1 MNKIFKTL
9 KNRRTGAS
17 TAVSELQTGH
27 TKGSGAKAT
36 VVAAAV
42 LAALAAGTVA
52 AQSWTAGADVSLT
65 QSHWPDRGTTHVG
78 SGFAFGNQ
86 NLDYAAKTYGENID
100 VSAGVYTLYFEGF
113 DATGHPTVELDVN
126 GSDTLSLFK
135 QSQGFE
141 QALIHAHDIDVGP
154 LAFFKVDT
162 KNSHGEN
169 IFEQSLVQN
178 GARKAQALYVVG
190 GLAAGLT
197 HADDGSYVFEDHTWD
212 GIRVDSTTIYTASVL
227 AGLDLV
233 EGQRL
238 DLSVEGAQAFGAR
251 LSGAGGIGFTGTDR
265 NTDSVTIDT
274 LFEHQSNT
282 AEWFEGAN
290 DYTGGTW
297 ATNVT
302 LNLERKTSLGSS
314 GILNATNAN
323 IVELNEG
330 ALGKLTRLEL
340 TDTNLTAYG
349 NELTVGGNA
358 SFAGENTFAGA
369 KTVSIEG
376 TAALVNGSLTTDAA
390 LDANSLDL
398 SNGAL
403 TAASVTVNVTTRV
416 SGESSVT
423 TDLLQTYG
431 NLTVNSNGKLTVSG
445 DLTTMSSVDLLSGS
459 LLKVR
464 NATINGYLTLKGA
477 SVDAQTFTANGSLSI
492 SGANTISTVNGASIP
507 YASLIVDNGT
517 SLDVLRGG
525 LSTSLNAVVNSG
537 GVLSVADGLSVGKT
551 LTLQYGEHGTN
562 FSAEFL
568 KVGETLSFVGTANR
582 PDDDYAF
589 ATPTSALT
597 EEGTY
602 NVSLKDTNVRYW
614 TDLADVGTTTLDQAH
629 LTLDYVKRGSLGDYV
644 VMTNTSGTET
654 SNNRLTLV
662 SQQGGIMIDNSFKV
676 TQSASEDVIELMG
689 EGQVTFAGDLE
700 TNTDY
705 KGWIRMTGTTLSL
718 NDALKKDYAPHMSLS
733 VGTGGTI
740 VFSGNEAI
748 TLKRLGWADPGINQT
763 EGVLDLSG
771 FDFSKL
777 GSNDA
782 AITVDN
788 LTVNGNGVI
797 KLDQS
802 AVSGLAVSGGTA
814 GETIFD
820 ASENIQGAIKVI
832 ATGKPTAN
840 SGSIAV
846 KVDGASSSAS
856 IVEGYFGAN
865 GVYTTD
871 SASAAAKG
879 TWSYGSTF
887 ENDGLYVAHTLTGVE
902 LLGGKTLSLD
912 VASGETKSLTL
923 SMTGAGNL
931 TKKGAGTLHLS
942 NQEND
947 LSGSVLVQAGTL
959 QADAGALGGIG
970 SGKAGSSSLTVIGS
984 SGTEAKFHL
993 TGGQDGENT
1002 QYLKSLQ
1009 AMGTGIVEIGDVYT
1023 DHRLTLALVGP
1034 SSNQFNEYSHLY
1046 GNEYAVLAVG
1056 DNAKL
1061 EVKGLANVA
1070 SDYDGTIYVGE
1081 TGTLTLT
1088 SGYKDNSGNENT
1100 VADLSLVSGAGTVVL
1115 QDRATYTEKDGFT
1128 GTLRVEKKAGAQ
1140 DGVDTPVGDLTITE
1154 AAKTAGATLVM
1165 TAGKITS
1172 VGEHTF
1178 KSISLT
1184 GGTINLGSYTA
1195 GEDEKASGYLKAE
1208 GDVTLGKV
1216 TLEVNPDY
1224 SGTKVDA
1231 SNILTFDNE
1240 AGQTTKLL
1248 EGASL
1253 KGDLSLVTVSGISDA
1268 EHQSALMQNDT
1279 QIGTIDYALTEKHDA
1294 TSIGVNA
1301 RAEKINLTG
1310 TLELTGTSGMQ
1321 GENSTL
1327 DLLVNGKTSDSTV
1340 KVLEGSG
1347 SVTLKQANS
1356 YGKLVVEQGAGALLD
1371 ADQTLA
1377 SGGSINGRVQTGAH
1391 NLVVTGGTLE
1401 VGKSANGNIGI
1412 KLDATG
1418 DGKAELL
1425 LKDRTGYPNV
1435 FEKTVEAGNG
1445 ALITFDNSRGRF
1457 ALESG
1462 TAVYNL
1468 KNGSLIYFNGA
1479 AENFAADTVTL
1490 DTKSVAEYDFTGK
1503 ASSADLSKVKGDG
1516 VLMLDYATA
1525 GGAFDLA
1532 GVTNDFTGMIGVR
1545 NGTMTIGTDREAVD
1559 GELTAFLADR
1569 AGKLFVASGSTLA
1582 LANDKTGAGSGNFT
1596 PNPLKLNAGSSLTI
1610 SDQAVLDFTK
1620 GISDG
1625 DTFYGNTSG
1634 ISANALDM
1642 NGGRLTVVDNGLN
1655 DRIAVKAQID
1665 ALDLSSGFDDAET
1678 VKKGSILDLI
1688 GQQPVRPVLTLITN
1702 IGGDEA
1708 QLATIADNMRL
1719 DLDDPKDVVAEY
1731 WQPDWSGEGPA
1742 VHVANVHTDVGLM
1755 ADAANN
1761 GIAIGV
1767 GITQI
1772 DVLEKQTLRID
1783 PSVSVTSGGDNVLSA
1798 KITGENASVRVTN
1811 DLGASS
1817 TTDRVVFAANN
1828 AYTGSTVFE
1837 TGVNAAV
1844 TASGAFA
1851 TSSLVQVDEGAKLE
1865 LEVDQVQGD
1874 EDANAV
1880 VMQKLD
1886 AKGEIVFANG
1896 SDLLLTGANESTV
1909 AENAKLE
1916 GNADSVL
1923 RLEKGAK
1930 LSVAELEQQTEFEG
1944 SVRLAE
1950 GTTLTLTGAGKTDT
1964 ATAIDLSKV
1973 EGAGT
1978 IVLGDY
1984 AKHDTTGNF
1993 EGTTRVAGGYLV
2005 IEGAKARATS
2015 GANLEM
2021 TSGTIESKGEHVFNS
2036 ITLTGG
2042 VLNVGKVQA
2051 GDDIASGALH
2061 GKTVNLDN
2069 VEIQV
2074 AVESE
2079 PTVDADNILE
2089 IDNVEGK
2096 DTWLVK
2102 GDKVTTGKI
2111 TITGLE
2117 NAEKDSDLVQDGKTI
2132 GQLHYAVKQ
2141 NPTDK
2146 GVSFNTKADS
2156 LTLDGTLKL
2165 EGALEPTADTT
2176 LDLAVDGNGTINVT
2190 SQTVT
2195 IAQANEYGALEVDR
2209 NATVNLD
2216 ATQTLTQG
2224 GRISG
2229 NVNGDAGLNVTGGTL
2244 TVNGMDDDGFAVRV
2258 GSKATLAFEDLKG
2271 SPDIFKGA
2279 VTADEGSTVSFSN
2292 TTGNFNLA
2300 SGSAR
2305 YALTNGSSV
2314 TFDRTVADGATFSA
2328 GSVSVEKLSDE
2339 KVETWSTAIFDIT
2352 GKAGK
2357 VDLSGV
2363 SGAGRIVL
2371 DYTPSASNGTLD
2383 VTKLSQDFTGQLA
2396 FTNAQATIGTAET
2409 SVLNDFATKQGS
2421 LWVGA
2426 GSVLSVN
2433 NTKVPAEE
2441 GGLVT
2446 PNPVKLAGDLTVSD
2460 FAVLDF
2466 TKGINSD
2473 PDSDPDSDPGDG
2485 YLGNTSGISVNA
2497 IDMQNHKLVV
2507 ADNGS
2512 KDLITVRVDLDRI
2525 DISSGF
2531 PDVDGSILDLM
2542 AGTETS
2548 PVLTLITGIDATDD
2562 KLKSLASDMRL
2573 AKDESEDTVVEF
2585 WQPGWDQP
2593 NGAADKVHVANVH
2606 TGVRLVADTENRG
2619 IAVGA
2624 GITQIDIVSGAT
2636 LRMDASVST
2645 GGATDVDASITG
2657 EDDKVKLLVTNNL
2670 GTAPTEG
2677 VKFLA
2682 ENSYTGETVIDLG
2695 AKAVAG
2701 HASAFA
2707 SSKVVRVGTMDK
2719 DQGGNTPAD
2728 STLVLDT
2735 AQVKG
2740 SAYVNAVKMKAIEL
2754 GANGNL
2760 VIANEN
2766 DLLLTGAGTS
2776 TFADGATVTGGD
2788 TTSIGLADGELN
2800 IVNLDTFSGFKGD
2813 FRVNTGA
2820 SVNFSVADGQDYTWS
2835 HDVLRYTDENA
2846 RAVGAGEFVK
2856 SGKGTLVLGSKAHE
2870 TTPDL
2875 SGMNLVVN
2883 EGQAELNNATL
2894 LGLTTRTG
2902 AVVDVNGIFTTTDLT
2917 ADKDSIFLLNV
2928 ETGRAA
2934 DLKEGESAAKK
2945 SIRALD
2951 ETRSDG
2957 IRVTGTAS
2965 GTLNLAVTPNDVK
2978 KGAEESIQLVDAAK
2992 AADGFTVNLVDK
3004 TGAKVEALTAGAYDY
3019 TLVRKDD
3026 AANGTDVF
3034 LSSLTGDDDIR
3045 NTTVTAGSYL
3055 GVAAAAQL
3063 FDISLHDRMSNRS
3076 WLTANADGSI
3086 ANSFWIL
3093 ETVSN
3098 ERYGDSTGQIDVHD
3112 TASTT
3117 TVGSDILSGL
3127 AAGGTWYA
3135 GAMFSYATEDTKSR
3149 SNRTALDSRADTD
3162 AWAAGFYAGWQLNG
3176 ADRTGPYVDGWVLWT
3191 DAESDVKGGNV
3202 SETVDGNGLSASLE
3216 AGWGFKAL
3224 SYNAHGQAGDIY
3236 VEPHVS
3242 VTWFGYEADDISN
3255 DVHDVTFEGKDNI
3268 RTKLGVKT
3276 YAFGKHSGGFSPF
3289 VELNW
3294 IHNTETYGV
3303 TMSGVT
3309 VDQVGAENQ
3318 GEVRAG
3324 ADWRI
3329 NDAFSVWGHF
3339 GITSGSDGYSNRE
3352 GTFGVRYRF

>member
-820 ASENIQGAIKVI
+820 ASENIQGEIKVI

-887 ENDGLYVAHTLTGVE
+887 KNDGLYVAHTLTGVE

-1445 ALITFDNSRGRF
+1445 ALI
-1457 ALESG
+1457 
-1462 TAVYNL
+1462 
-1468 KNGSLIYFNGA
+1468 
-1479 AENFAADTVTL
+1479 
-1490 DTKSVAEYDFTGK
+1490 
-1503 ASSADLSKVKGDG
+1503 
-1516 VLMLDYATA
+1516 
-1525 GGAFDLA
+1525 
-1532 GVTNDFTGMIGVR
+1532 
-1545 NGTMTIGTDREAVD
+1545 
-1559 GELTAFLADR
+1559 
-1569 AGKLFVASGSTLA
+1569 
-1582 LANDKTGAGSGNFT
+1582 
-1596 PNPLKLNAGSSLTI
+1596 
-1610 SDQAVLDFTK
+1610 
-1620 GISDG
+1620 
-1625 DTFYGNTSG
+1625 
-1634 ISANALDM
+1634 
-1642 NGGRLTVVDNGLN
+1642 
-1655 DRIAVKAQID
+1655 
-1665 ALDLSSGFDDAET
+1665 
-1678 VKKGSILDLI
+1678 
-1688 GQQPVRPVLTLITN
+1688 
-1702 IGGDEA
+1702 
-1708 QLATIADNMRL
+1708 
-1719 DLDDPKDVVAEY
+1719 
-1731 WQPDWSGEGPA
+1731 
-1742 VHVANVHTDVGLM
+1742 
-1755 ADAANN
+1755 
-1761 GIAIGV
+1761 
-1767 GITQI
+1767 
-1772 DVLEKQTLRID
+1772 
-1783 PSVSVTSGGDNVLSA
+1783 
-1798 KITGENASVRVTN
+1798 
-1811 DLGASS
+1811 
-1817 TTDRVVFAANN
+1817 
-1828 AYTGSTVFE
+1828 
-1837 TGVNAAV
+1837 
-1844 TASGAFA
+1844 
-1851 TSSLVQVDEGAKLE
+1851 
-1865 LEVDQVQGD
+1865 
-1874 EDANAV
+1874 
-1880 VMQKLD
+1880 
-1886 AKGEIVFANG
+1886 
-1896 SDLLLTGANESTV
+1896 
-1909 AENAKLE
+1909 
-1916 GNADSVL
+1916 
-1923 RLEKGAK
+1923 
-1930 LSVAELEQQTEFEG
+1930 
-1944 SVRLAE
+1944 
-1950 GTTLTLTGAGKTDT
+1950 
-1964 ATAIDLSKV
+1964 
-1973 EGAGT
+1973 
-1978 IVLGDY
+1978 
-1984 AKHDTTGNF
+1984 
-1993 EGTTRVAGGYLV
+1993 
-2005 IEGAKARATS
+2005 
-2015 GANLEM
+2015 
-2021 TSGTIESKGEHVFNS
+2021 
-2036 ITLTGG
+2036 
-2042 VLNVGKVQA
+2042 
-2051 GDDIASGALH
+2051 
-2061 GKTVNLDN
+2061 
-2069 VEIQV
+2069 
-2074 AVESE
+2074 
-2079 PTVDADNILE
+2079 
-2089 IDNVEGK
+2089 
-2096 DTWLVK
+2096 
-2102 GDKVTTGKI
+2102 
-2111 TITGLE
+2111 
-2117 NAEKDSDLVQDGKTI
+2117 
-2132 GQLHYAVKQ
+2132 
-2141 NPTDK
+2141 
-2146 GVSFNTKADS
+2146 
-2156 LTLDGTLKL
+2156 
-2165 EGALEPTADTT
+2165 
-2176 LDLAVDGNGTINVT
+2176 
-2190 SQTVT
+2190 
-2195 IAQANEYGALEVDR
+2195 
-2209 NATVNLD
+2209 
-2216 ATQTLTQG
+2216 
-2224 GRISG
+2224 
-2229 NVNGDAGLNVTGGTL
+2229 
-2244 TVNGMDDDGFAVRV
+2244 
-2258 GSKATLAFEDLKG
+2258 
-2271 SPDIFKGA
+2271 
-2279 VTADEGSTVSFSN
+2279 
-2292 TTGNFNLA
+2292 
-2300 SGSAR
+2300 
-2305 YALTNGSSV
+2305 
-2314 TFDRTVADGATFSA
+2314 
-2328 GSVSVEKLSDE
+2328 
-2339 KVETWSTAIFDIT
+2339 
-2352 GKAGK
+2352 
-2357 VDLSGV
+2357 
-2363 SGAGRIVL
+2363 
-2371 DYTPSASNGTLD
+2371 
-2383 VTKLSQDFTGQLA
+2383 
-2396 FTNAQATIGTAET
+2396 
-2409 SVLNDFATKQGS
+2409 
-2421 LWVGA
+2421 
-2426 GSVLSVN
+2426 
-2433 NTKVPAEE
+2433 
-2441 GGLVT
+2441 
-2446 PNPVKLAGDLTVSD
+2446 
-2460 FAVLDF
+2460 
-2466 TKGINSD
+2466 
-2473 PDSDPDSDPGDG
+2473 
-2485 YLGNTSGISVNA
+2485 
-2497 IDMQNHKLVV
+2497 
-2507 ADNGS
+2507 
-2512 KDLITVRVDLDRI
+2512 
-2525 DISSGF
+2525 
-2531 PDVDGSILDLM
+2531 
-2542 AGTETS
+2542 
-2548 PVLTLITGIDATDD
+2548 
-2562 KLKSLASDMRL
+2562 
-2573 AKDESEDTVVEF
+2573 
-2585 WQPGWDQP
+2585 
-2593 NGAADKVHVANVH
+2593 
-2606 TGVRLVADTENRG
+2606 
-2619 IAVGA
+2619 
-2624 GITQIDIVSGAT
+2624 
-2636 LRMDASVST
+2636 
-2645 GGATDVDASITG
+2645 
-2657 EDDKVKLLVTNNL
+2657 
-2670 GTAPTEG
+2670 
-2677 VKFLA
+2677 
-2682 ENSYTGETVIDLG
+2682 
-2695 AKAVAG
+2695 
-2701 HASAFA
+2701 
-2707 SSKVVRVGTMDK
+2707 
-2719 DQGGNTPAD
+2719 
-2728 STLVLDT
+2728 
-2735 AQVKG
+2735 
-2740 SAYVNAVKMKAIEL
+2740 
-2754 GANGNL
+2754 
-2760 VIANEN
+2760 
-2766 DLLLTGAGTS
+2766 
-2776 TFADGATVTGGD
+2776 
-2788 TTSIGLADGELN
+2788 
-2800 IVNLDTFSGFKGD
+2800 
-2813 FRVNTGA
+2813 
-2820 SVNFSVADGQDYTWS
+2820 
-2835 HDVLRYTDENA
+2835 
-2846 RAVGAGEFVK
+2846 
-2856 SGKGTLVLGSKAHE
+2856 
-2870 TTPDL
+2870 
-2875 SGMNLVVN
+2875 
-2883 EGQAELNNATL
+2883 
-2894 LGLTTRTG
+2894 
-2902 AVVDVNGIFTTTDLT
+2902 
-2917 ADKDSIFLLNV
+2917 
-2928 ETGRAA
+2928 
-2934 DLKEGESAAKK
+2934 
-2945 SIRALD
+2945 
-2951 ETRSDG
+2951 
-2957 IRVTGTAS
+2957 
-2965 GTLNLAVTPNDVK
+2965 
-2978 KGAEESIQLVDAAK
+2978 K
-2992 AADGFTVNLVDK
+2992 AALV
-3004 TGAKVEALTAGAYDY
+3004 
-3019 TLVRKDD
+3019 
-3026 AANGTDVF
+3026 
-3034 LSSLTGDDDIR
+3034 
-3045 NTTVTAGSYL
+3045 
-3055 GVAAAAQL
+3055 
-3063 FDISLHDRMSNRS
+3063 
-3076 WLTANADGSI
+3076 
-3086 ANSFWIL
+3086 
-3093 ETVSN
+3093 
-3098 ERYGDSTGQIDVHD
+3098 
-3112 TASTT
+3112 
-3117 TVGSDILSGL
+3117 
-3127 AAGGTWYA
+3127 
-3135 GAMFSYATEDTKSR
+3135 
-3149 SNRTALDSRADTD
+3149 
-3162 AWAAGFYAGWQLNG
+3162 
-3176 ADRTGPYVDGWVLWT
+3176 
-3191 DAESDVKGGNV
+3191 
-3202 SETVDGNGLSASLE
+3202 
-3216 AGWGFKAL
+3216 
-3224 SYNAHGQAGDIY
+3224 
-3236 VEPHVS
+3236 
-3242 VTWFGYEADDISN
+3242 
-3255 DVHDVTFEGKDNI
+3255 
-3268 RTKLGVKT
+3268 
-3276 YAFGKHSGGFSPF
+3276 
-3289 VELNW
+3289 
-3294 IHNTETYGV
+3294 
-3303 TMSGVT
+3303 
-3309 VDQVGAENQ
+3309 
-3318 GEVRAG
+3318 
-3324 ADWRI
+3324 
-3329 NDAFSVWGHF
+3329 
-3339 GITSGSDGYSNRE
+3339 
-3352 GTFGVRYRF
+3352 

>member
-1 MNKIFKTL
+1 MNKIYKTL

-17 TAVSELQTGH
+17 TAVSELQAGR

-36 VVAAAV
+36 VVALAV
-42 LAALAAGTVA
+42 GAALLASGGAQAADDEWWNGWSMDLTPGSDIGT
-52 AQSWTAGADVSLT
+52 
-65 QSHWPDRGTTHVG
+65 SHLDT
-78 SGFAFGNQ
+78 GFAFGNTNVEQ
-86 NLDYAAKTYGENID
+86 AAKTYDGTLTVNAA
-100 VSAGVYTLYFEGF
+100 STVYEFKFGQFGGTNES
-113 DATGHPTVELDVN
+113 TVKLNLNDKN
-126 GSDTLSLFK
+126 SLSLFE
-135 QSQGFE
+135 QSQGFG
-141 QALIHAHDIDVGP
+141 QAIYHTEGLTVKPGADFTVETGNNISVSGDYA
-154 LAFFKVDT
+154 
-162 KNSHGEN
+162 NSRL
-169 IFEQSLVQN
+169 FEQLLVQDGKEVARGRYVLGDRAHSLVSVGDQIWKGYTN
-178 GARKAQALYVVG
+178 GIKY
-190 GLAAGLT
+190 
-197 HADDGSYVFEDHTWD
+197 
-212 GIRVDSTTIYTASVL
+212 DSTTIYTAAVLSEVQLLDGNTLKLAVDGEQKFGAHLTGEGSVAY
-227 AGLDLV
+227 AGESTDRDANVLTLTKLFLPSEADKLEHLDL
-233 EGQRL
+233 
-238 DLSVEGAQAFGAR
+238 
-251 LSGAGGIGFTGTDR
+251 
-265 NTDSVTIDT
+265 
-274 LFEHQSNT
+274 
-282 AEWFEGAN
+282 AN
-290 DYTGGTW
+290 DYTGST
-297 ATNVT
+297 TVENMT
-302 LNLERKTSLGSS
+302 LKLDRESALGSS
-314 GILNATNAN
+314 GILYATNAN
-323 IVELNEG
+323 IVEMQEG

-403 TAASVTVNVTTRV
+403 TAASVTVNGTTRV

-507 YASLIVDNGT
+507 YASLIVNNGT

-551 LTLQYGEHGTN
+551 LTLHVEDGTN

-614 TDLADVGTTTLDQAH
+614 KDLADVGTTTLDQAH
-629 LTLDYVKRGSLGDYV
+629 LTLDYAKRGSLGDYV

-676 TQSASEDVIELMG
+676 TQSAPEDVIELMG

-1023 DHRLTLALVGP
+1023 DHRLTLALVGA
-1034 SSNQFNEYSHLY
+1034 SSSQFDQYSHLY

-1702 IGGDEA
+1702 I
-1708 QLATIADNMRL
+1708 
-1719 DLDDPKDVVAEY
+1719 
-1731 WQPDWSGEGPA
+1731 
-1742 VHVANVHTDVGLM
+1742 
-1755 ADAANN
+1755 
-1761 GIAIGV
+1761 
-1767 GITQI
+1767 
-1772 DVLEKQTLRID
+1772 
-1783 PSVSVTSGGDNVLSA
+1783 
-1798 KITGENASVRVTN
+1798 
-1811 DLGASS
+1811 
-1817 TTDRVVFAANN
+1817 
-1828 AYTGSTVFE
+1828 
-1837 TGVNAAV
+1837 
-1844 TASGAFA
+1844 
-1851 TSSLVQVDEGAKLE
+1851 
-1865 LEVDQVQGD
+1865 
-1874 EDANAV
+1874 
-1880 VMQKLD
+1880 
-1886 AKGEIVFANG
+1886 
-1896 SDLLLTGANESTV
+1896 
-1909 AENAKLE
+1909 
-1916 GNADSVL
+1916 
-1923 RLEKGAK
+1923 
-1930 LSVAELEQQTEFEG
+1930 
-1944 SVRLAE
+1944 
-1950 GTTLTLTGAGKTDT
+1950 
-1964 ATAIDLSKV
+1964 
-1973 EGAGT
+1973 
-1978 IVLGDY
+1978 
-1984 AKHDTTGNF
+1984 
-1993 EGTTRVAGGYLV
+1993 
-2005 IEGAKARATS
+2005 
-2015 GANLEM
+2015 
-2021 TSGTIESKGEHVFNS
+2021 
-2036 ITLTGG
+2036 
-2042 VLNVGKVQA
+2042 
-2051 GDDIASGALH
+2051 
-2061 GKTVNLDN
+2061 
-2069 VEIQV
+2069 
-2074 AVESE
+2074 
-2079 PTVDADNILE
+2079 
-2089 IDNVEGK
+2089 
-2096 DTWLVK
+2096 
-2102 GDKVTTGKI
+2102 
-2111 TITGLE
+2111 
-2117 NAEKDSDLVQDGKTI
+2117 
-2132 GQLHYAVKQ
+2132 
-2141 NPTDK
+2141 
-2146 GVSFNTKADS
+2146 
-2156 LTLDGTLKL
+2156 
-2165 EGALEPTADTT
+2165 
-2176 LDLAVDGNGTINVT
+2176 
-2190 SQTVT
+2190 
-2195 IAQANEYGALEVDR
+2195 
-2209 NATVNLD
+2209 
-2216 ATQTLTQG
+2216 
-2224 GRISG
+2224 
-2229 NVNGDAGLNVTGGTL
+2229 
-2244 TVNGMDDDGFAVRV
+2244 
-2258 GSKATLAFEDLKG
+2258 
-2271 SPDIFKGA
+2271 
-2279 VTADEGSTVSFSN
+2279 
-2292 TTGNFNLA
+2292 
-2300 SGSAR
+2300 
-2305 YALTNGSSV
+2305 
-2314 TFDRTVADGATFSA
+2314 
-2328 GSVSVEKLSDE
+2328 
-2339 KVETWSTAIFDIT
+2339 
-2352 GKAGK
+2352 
-2357 VDLSGV
+2357 
-2363 SGAGRIVL
+2363 
-2371 DYTPSASNGTLD
+2371 
-2383 VTKLSQDFTGQLA
+2383 
-2396 FTNAQATIGTAET
+2396 
-2409 SVLNDFATKQGS
+2409 
-2421 LWVGA
+2421 
-2426 GSVLSVN
+2426 
-2433 NTKVPAEE
+2433 
-2441 GGLVT
+2441 
-2446 PNPVKLAGDLTVSD
+2446 
-2460 FAVLDF
+2460 
-2466 TKGINSD
+2466 
-2473 PDSDPDSDPGDG
+2473 
-2485 YLGNTSGISVNA
+2485 
-2497 IDMQNHKLVV
+2497 
-2507 ADNGS
+2507 
-2512 KDLITVRVDLDRI
+2512 
-2525 DISSGF
+2525 
-2531 PDVDGSILDLM
+2531 
-2542 AGTETS
+2542 
-2548 PVLTLITGIDATDD
+2548 
-2562 KLKSLASDMRL
+2562 
-2573 AKDESEDTVVEF
+2573 
-2585 WQPGWDQP
+2585 
-2593 NGAADKVHVANVH
+2593 
-2606 TGVRLVADTENRG
+2606 
-2619 IAVGA
+2619 
-2624 GITQIDIVSGAT
+2624 
-2636 LRMDASVST
+2636 
-2645 GGATDVDASITG
+2645 
-2657 EDDKVKLLVTNNL
+2657 
-2670 GTAPTEG
+2670 
-2677 VKFLA
+2677 
-2682 ENSYTGETVIDLG
+2682 
-2695 AKAVAG
+2695 
-2701 HASAFA
+2701 
-2707 SSKVVRVGTMDK
+2707 
-2719 DQGGNTPAD
+2719 
-2728 STLVLDT
+2728 
-2735 AQVKG
+2735 
-2740 SAYVNAVKMKAIEL
+2740 
-2754 GANGNL
+2754 
-2760 VIANEN
+2760 
-2766 DLLLTGAGTS
+2766 
-2776 TFADGATVTGGD
+2776 
-2788 TTSIGLADGELN
+2788 
-2800 IVNLDTFSGFKGD
+2800 
-2813 FRVNTGA
+2813 
-2820 SVNFSVADGQDYTWS
+2820 
-2835 HDVLRYTDENA
+2835 
-2846 RAVGAGEFVK
+2846 
-2856 SGKGTLVLGSKAHE
+2856 
-2870 TTPDL
+2870 
-2875 SGMNLVVN
+2875 
-2883 EGQAELNNATL
+2883 
-2894 LGLTTRTG
+2894 
-2902 AVVDVNGIFTTTDLT
+2902 
-2917 ADKDSIFLLNV
+2917 
-2928 ETGRAA
+2928 
-2934 DLKEGESAAKK
+2934 
-2945 SIRALD
+2945 
-2951 ETRSDG
+2951 
-2957 IRVTGTAS
+2957 
-2965 GTLNLAVTPNDVK
+2965 
-2978 KGAEESIQLVDAAK
+2978 K
-2992 AADGFTVNLVDK
+2992 AALV
-3004 TGAKVEALTAGAYDY
+3004 
-3019 TLVRKDD
+3019 
-3026 AANGTDVF
+3026 
-3034 LSSLTGDDDIR
+3034 
-3045 NTTVTAGSYL
+3045 
-3055 GVAAAAQL
+3055 
-3063 FDISLHDRMSNRS
+3063 
-3076 WLTANADGSI
+3076 
-3086 ANSFWIL
+3086 
-3093 ETVSN
+3093 
-3098 ERYGDSTGQIDVHD
+3098 
-3112 TASTT
+3112 
-3117 TVGSDILSGL
+3117 
-3127 AAGGTWYA
+3127 
-3135 GAMFSYATEDTKSR
+3135 
-3149 SNRTALDSRADTD
+3149 
-3162 AWAAGFYAGWQLNG
+3162 
-3176 ADRTGPYVDGWVLWT
+3176 
-3191 DAESDVKGGNV
+3191 
-3202 SETVDGNGLSASLE
+3202 
-3216 AGWGFKAL
+3216 
-3224 SYNAHGQAGDIY
+3224 
-3236 VEPHVS
+3236 
-3242 VTWFGYEADDISN
+3242 
-3255 DVHDVTFEGKDNI
+3255 
-3268 RTKLGVKT
+3268 
-3276 YAFGKHSGGFSPF
+3276 
-3289 VELNW
+3289 
-3294 IHNTETYGV
+3294 
-3303 TMSGVT
+3303 
-3309 VDQVGAENQ
+3309 
-3318 GEVRAG
+3318 
-3324 ADWRI
+3324 
-3329 NDAFSVWGHF
+3329 
-3339 GITSGSDGYSNRE
+3339 
-3352 GTFGVRYRF
+3352 

>member
-1 MNKIFKTL
+1 MTDTVEF
-9 KNRRTGAS
+9 GEGSHGFS
-17 TAVSELQTGH
+17 TA
-27 TKGSGAKAT
+27 
-36 VVAAAV
+36 
-42 LAALAAGTVA
+42 
-52 AQSWTAGADVSLT
+52 
-65 QSHWPDRGTTHVG
+65 
-78 SGFAFGNQ
+78 
-86 NLDYAAKTYGENID
+86 
-100 VSAGVYTLYFEGF
+100 
-113 DATGHPTVELDVN
+113 
-126 GSDTLSLFK
+126 
-135 QSQGFE
+135 
-141 QALIHAHDIDVGP
+141 
-154 LAFFKVDT
+154 
-162 KNSHGEN
+162 
-169 IFEQSLVQN
+169 
-178 GARKAQALYVVG
+178 
-190 GLAAGLT
+190 
-197 HADDGSYVFEDHTWD
+197 
-212 GIRVDSTTIYTASVL
+212 
-227 AGLDLV
+227 
-233 EGQRL
+233 
-238 DLSVEGAQAFGAR
+238 
-251 LSGAGGIGFTGTDR
+251 
-265 NTDSVTIDT
+265 
-274 LFEHQSNT
+274 
-282 AEWFEGAN
+282 
-290 DYTGGTW
+290 
-297 ATNVT
+297 
-302 LNLERKTSLGSS
+302 
-314 GILNATNAN
+314 
-323 IVELNEG
+323 EG
-330 ALGKLTRLEL
+330 ALFK
-340 TDTNLTAYG
+340 TDVAVAQNGSVNFIAGDATVQENLTLDADASFSVADTSSSHT
-349 NELTVGGNA
+349 LTVGGDLTIGKASSVSSGTISASGTVKLADTSQVTTKDLRIGKALVIEGEHRGNAGDSRYTYEVNTQALDAGKKYGVTIRNLDAAYDANATMTGVASTTLENA
-358 SFAGENTFAGA
+358 SLELSYANAGKLG
-369 KTVSIEG
+369 KTV
-376 TAALVNGSLTTDAA
+376 VMNGDSGNVLIFRADDANPGFVLDGRFTVTEAELTTDPDQGPGT
-390 LDANSLDL
+390 LNVVEFKGQGRKED
-398 SNGAL
+398 
-403 TAASVTVNVTTRV
+403 TV
-416 SGESSVT
+416 
-423 TDLLQTYG
+423 
-431 NLTVNSNGKLTVSG
+431 
-445 DLTTMSSVDLLSGS
+445 
-459 LLKVR
+459 
-464 NATINGYLTLKGA
+464 
-477 SVDAQTFTANGSLSI
+477 TFTDDAFKDDHFNGWIRVTGS
-492 SGANTISTVNGASIP
+492 TI
-507 YASLIVDNGT
+507 
-517 SLDVLRGG
+517 
-525 LSTSLNAVVNSG
+525 
-537 GVLSVADGLSVGKT
+537 
-551 LTLQYGEHGTN
+551 
-562 FSAEFL
+562 
-568 KVGETLSFVGTANR
+568 
-582 PDDDYAF
+582 
-589 ATPTSALT
+589 
-597 EEGTY
+597 
-602 NVSLKDTNVRYW
+602 
-614 TDLADVGTTTLDQAH
+614 DLADALDHNA
-629 LTLDYVKRGSLGDYV
+629 
-644 VMTNTSGTET
+644 
-654 SNNRLTLV
+654 
-662 SQQGGIMIDNSFKV
+662 GI
-676 TQSASEDVIELMG
+676 
-689 EGQVTFAGDLE
+689 
-700 TNTDY
+700 
-705 KGWIRMTGTTLSL
+705 
-718 NDALKKDYAPHMSLS
+718 SLS
-733 VGTGGTI
+733 AGRGGTI

-1023 DHRLTLALVGP
+1023 DHRLTLALVGA
-1034 SSNQFNEYSHLY
+1034 SSSQFDQYSHLY

-2042 VLNVGKVQA
+2042 LVNVGNVAA
-2051 GDDIASGALH
+2051 GADIANGALH
-2061 GKTVNLDN
+2061 GKDVHLKDVTIALATDMS
-2069 VEIQV
+2069 QV
-2074 AVESE
+2074 K
-2079 PTVDADNILE
+2079 VDASDILT

-2102 GDKVTTGKI
+2102 GDKVKADNVTV
-2111 TITGLE
+2111 TGLKD
-2117 NAEKDSDLVQDGKTI
+2117 AESKDSDLMQEGEVI
-2132 GQLHYAVKQ
+2132 GSIHYALKQ
-2141 NPTDK
+2141 VANDT
-2146 GVSFNTKADS
+2146 GVGFNTKADS
-2156 LTLDGTLKL
+2156 MKLTGTLNL
-2165 EGALEPTADTT
+2165 AGALEPIDTKADTT
-2176 LDLAVDGNGTINVT
+2176 LDLAVTGTGTINVT
-2190 SQTVT
+2190 AETVT
-2195 IAQANEYGALEVDR
+2195 IAQANSYGALNVAEHAAVVLE
-2209 NATVNLD
+2209 N
-2216 ATQTLTQG
+2216 TQTLSKG
-2224 GRISG
+2224 GLISG
-2229 NVNGDAGLNVTGGTL
+2229 TVSSSESGKGGLNVTGGTL
-2244 TVNGMDDDGFAVRV
+2244 TVNKTGAGDVAVELAK
-2258 GSKATLAFEDLKG
+2258 GAELAFTG
-2271 SPDIFKGA
+2271 RTGNPDVFAGD

-3276 YAFGKHSGGFSPF
+3276 YAFGKNSGGFSPF